1 VIAYSRPRNLCDA
14 LTRTKLLE
22 PEGFHTSDFL

>member
-1 VIAYSRPRNLCDA
+1 VIAYSPPWNLCDA
-14 LTRTKLLE
+14 LTPTKLSE

>member
-1 VIAYSRPRNLCDA
+1 VIAYSWPRNLLDA

-22 PEGFHTSDFL
+22 PEGFRTSDFL